1 MSSPADVAAAADYD
15 TTVAQFD
22 ADVAVVLVVVV
33 APDAADSWESHDRVL
48 MESGVCICLCTCTYS
63 MSQKKPLGFSGIFPK
78 RLGIFRSNSK
88 FLLHFP
94 IYAIGQIFI

>member
-22 ADVAVVLVVVV
+22 ADVAVVVVVVV

-63 MSQKKPLGFSGIFPK
+63 MSQKTLWGFVAFFPNGWEFFDQILNSYYIFLSTP
-78 RLGIFRSNSK
+78 
-88 FLLHFP
+88 
-94 IYAIGQIFI
+94 